1 MKELLPSRVLELA
14 VLLGAVLVRIL
25 TGAGDAPKYGDYE
38 AQRHWLELTVNL
50 PPQLWYTNSSV
61 NPGSYWPLDYPPLS
75 GWQSWLHGH
84 WLAAVEPKAVALTS
98 SHGYESSSSK
108 RVMRATVLAS
118 DLAVFF
124 PAAWAVARVLH
135 GPHPCAARVWT
146 LASLLLSPALL
157 IIDHGHF
164 QYNCLSLGAAAGA
177 AAAILWGA
185 PVLGSLLYCLA
196 LNHKQMALYYAPA
209 FFGHLLGR
217 CLQARG
223 GLAKVGAVAR
233 LGLVVVL
240 SFALIWSPWLTSV
253 KDASQVIARIFP
265 LRRGLFED
273 YVANWWCAS
282 SVVFKWKQLIPAV
295 LQVRLCAALTLA
307 AAAPSML
314 HQIMRPSPLGLLLA
328 MANSA
333 FAFFMFA
340 FQVHE
345 KSVLLPLLPISM
357 MAAHYPG
364 LAVWTPMVAMVSMYP
379 LLERDGLSLPY
390 VALMLLWAGLA
401 LVAWPWPQTS
411 QPAAVSTRATTETQT
426 SRAVARLSGLLESPA
441 LGSLSA
447 LALIALHAAK
457 LLVPAPAHLPWL
469 YDRVFITVAF
479 VALTPIALY
488 LQVAQWTLPVSDI
501 PPAPGLWATRVKE
514 E

>member
-25 TGAGDAPKYGDYE
+25 TG
-38 AQRHWLELTVNL
+38 L
-50 PPQLWYTNSSV
+50 SSY
-61 NPGSYWPLDYPPLS
+61 S
-75 GWQSWLHGH
+75 
-84 WLAAVEPKAVALTS
+84 
-98 SHGYESSSSK
+98 
-108 RVMRATVLAS
+108 
-118 DLAVFF
+118 VFF
-124 PAAWAVARVLH
+124 PASWAVARVLH

-177 AAAILWGA
+177 AAAILGGA

-217 CLQARG
+217 CLQARR

-282 SVVFKWKQLIPAV
+282 SVIFKWKQLIPAG

-307 AAAPSML
+307 AATPSML

-340 FQVHE
+340 FQV
-345 KSVLLPLLPISM
+345 
-357 MAAHYPG
+357 
-364 LAVWTPMVAMVSMYP
+364 
-379 LLERDGLSLPY
+379 RPY
-390 VALMLLWAGLA
+390 
-401 LVAWPWPQTS
+401 
-411 QPAAVSTRATTETQT
+411 
-426 SRAVARLSGLLESPA
+426 
-441 LGSLSA
+441 
-447 LALIALHAAK
+447 
-457 LLVPAPAHLPWL
+457 
-469 YDRVFITVAF
+469 
-479 VALTPIALY
+479 
-488 LQVAQWTLPVSDI
+488 
-501 PPAPGLWATRVKE
+501 
-514 E
+514 

>member
-38 AQRHWLELTVNL
+38 AQRHWMELTVNL

-75 GWQSWLHGH
+75 GWQSWLHGQ

-124 PAAWAVARVLH
+124 PAAWAVAGVLH
-135 GPHPCAARVWT
+135 GPHPSAARVWT

-177 AAAILWGA
+177 AAAILGGA

-196 LNHKQMALYYAPA
+196 LHHKQMALYYAPA

-253 KDASQVIARIFP
+253 KDASQVVARIFP

-340 FQVHE
+340 FQV
-345 KSVLLPLLPISM
+345 
-357 MAAHYPG
+357 
-364 LAVWTPMVAMVSMYP
+364 SMYP

-401 LVAWPWPQTS
+401 LIALPWPRAS

-441 LGSLSA
+441 LGSISA
-447 LALIALHAAK
+447 LTLIALHAAK
-457 LLVPAPAHLPWL
+457 LLVPAPTHLPWL
-469 YDRVFITVAF
+469 YDRVFITLAF

-501 PPAPGLWATRVKE
+501 PPAPGLWTTRVKE

>member
-1 MKELLPSRVLELA
+1 M
-14 VLLGAVLVRIL
+14 
-25 TGAGDAPKYGDYE
+25 
-38 AQRHWLELTVNL
+38 ELTVNL
-50 PPQLWYTNSSV
+50 PPRLWYTNSSV

-75 GWQSWLHGH
+75 GWQSWLHGQ
-84 WLAAVEPKAVALTS
+84 AMALTS
-98 SHGYESSSSK
+98 SYGYESSSSEH
-108 RVMRATVLAS
+108 VTSFSVPVS

-177 AAAILWGA
+177 AAAILGGA

-196 LNHKQMALYYAPA
+196 LNQKQMALYYAPV

-217 CLQARG
+217 CLQARR

-253 KDASQVIARIFP
+253 KDASQLIRA
-265 LRRGLFED
+265 GLQ
-273 YVANWWCAS
+273 A
-282 SVVFKWKQLIPAV
+282 QL
-295 LQVRLCAALTLA
+295 CGALTLA
-307 AAAPSML
+307 AIAPSML
-314 HQIMRPSPLGLLLA
+314 HQIMRPSPLGLMLA

-333 FAFFMFA
+333 FAIFMFA

-345 KSVLLPLLPISM
+345 KSVLPPLPPISM

-401 LVAWPWPQTS
+401 LVALPWPRAS
-411 QPAAVSTRATTETQT
+411 QPAAGSTPATTETQT
-426 SRAVARLSGLLESPA
+426 SRAAARLSGLLESPA
-441 LGSLSA
+441 LFSIST

-469 YDRVFITVAF
+469 YDRAFIALAF
-479 VALTPIALY
+479 AVLTPIALY
-488 LQVAQWTLPVSDI
+488 LQVAQWTLLVSDA
-501 PPAPGLWATRVKE
+501 PLAPGFCRTRVKE